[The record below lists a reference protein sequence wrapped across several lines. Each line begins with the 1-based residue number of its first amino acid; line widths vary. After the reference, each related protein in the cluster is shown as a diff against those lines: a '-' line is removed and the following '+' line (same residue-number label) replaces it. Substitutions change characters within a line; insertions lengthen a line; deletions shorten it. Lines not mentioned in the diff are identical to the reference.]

1 MSFLGLD
8 EFFEVTNLKLIE
20 PEEWQIG
27 EYAVHNHIISV
38 EWSIYLVKNLCENFK
53 EFFVTY
59 ASVEH
64 LFNKDFLIGIFNL
77 NSQEINFL
85 AR

>member
-20 PEEWQIG
+20 SEEWQIG
-27 EYAVHNHIISV
+27 EYAVHNHIIAV

-53 EFFVTY
+53 EFLVPY

-64 LFNKDFLIGIFNL
+64 LFNKDFLIWIFNL

-85 AR
+85 GR